1 MAVESYQ
8 TCRTGRTGLT
18 TKKLTTTEN
27 GQRKTD
33 NEKPTTETRQ
43 QKLLIFCSTNK

>member
-27 GQRKTD
+27 GQRKTA
-33 NEKPTTETRQ
+33 NGKPPT
-43 QKLLIFCSTNK
+43 KAADFLFN